1 MAAVGGIIVIVV
13 ILALAVVSGSTSA
26 TVASVDQVASGEM
39 EGKKVE
45 VSGTVVDNSY
55 DIDADGVLTFDIYD
69 PEGDEAIVAHISY
82 DKGVS
87 STFGNGVVAICTGRM
102 DGGVLVA
109 SELVT
114 KCPSKYENAQDA
126 LTVERLL
133 GYGES
138 MLGKTTKVTGLVR
151 AGSLADVTSDTR
163 FVIEDDAGN
172 SLPIHFE
179 GALSDEVTDGVSVV
193 IMGALDEDGTFL
205 ATDVALEA

>member
-1 MAAVGGIIVIVV
+1 
-13 ILALAVVSGSTSA
+13 
-26 TVASVDQVASGEM
+26 
-39 EGKKVE
+39 
-45 VSGTVVDNSY
+45 
-55 DIDADGVLTFDIYD
+55 
-69 PEGDEAIVAHISY
+69 
-82 DKGVS
+82 
-87 STFGNGVVAICTGRM
+87 M